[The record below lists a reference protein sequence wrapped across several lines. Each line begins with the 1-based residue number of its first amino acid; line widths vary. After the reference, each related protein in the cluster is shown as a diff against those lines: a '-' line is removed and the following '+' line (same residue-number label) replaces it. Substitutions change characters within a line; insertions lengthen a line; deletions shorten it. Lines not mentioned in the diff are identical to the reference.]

1 MTSFPCFAISPIIVL
16 LTACAAQPQ
25 HDCPPGLKAMINDTL
40 YFGTAL
46 PEGSAV
52 SDEDWS
58 NFIDAFVTPRFG
70 QGLSFWQ
77 ASGQW
82 KSEDGPIVIESSYVL
97 NLVHQESEIT
107 EAAVNEIMSAY
118 KSEFSQE
125 AVLRVRENSCVSI

>member
-1 MTSFPCFAISPIIVL
+1 MAVLPRFTVSPIILL

-25 HDCPPGLKAMINDTL
+25 HDCPAGLKAMINDTL
-40 YFGTAL
+40 FFGTAL
-46 PEGSAV
+46 PEGSAL

-58 NFIDAFVTPRFG
+58 HFIDTFVTPRFG

-97 NLVHQESEIT
+97 NLVHPESEAT
-107 EAAVNEIMSAY
+107 EAAVNEIMNDY
-118 KSEFSQE
+118 KTEFSQE
-125 AVLRVRENSCVSI
+125 AVLRVRENSCISF